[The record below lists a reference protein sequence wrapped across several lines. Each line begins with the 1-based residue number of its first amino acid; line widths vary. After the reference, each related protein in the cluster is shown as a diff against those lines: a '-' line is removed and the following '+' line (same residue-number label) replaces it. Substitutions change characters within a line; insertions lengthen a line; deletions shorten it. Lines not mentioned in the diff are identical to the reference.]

1 MNEVEPVQDTVCK
14 ILSDV
19 LHESVADLLAQPVL
33 AAYEWDSLSS
43 LEALSQLESRLAITL
58 DLRSFQAVRTIED
71 LVDLVS
77 SVQRPPAR
85 TAAGQR

>member
-1 MNEVEPVQDTVCK
+1 MNEVEPVPDTVCK

-58 DLRSFQAVRTIED
+58 DLRSFQAVRTVQD
-71 LVDLVS
+71 LVDLV
-77 SVQRPPAR
+77 QRTPAR
-85 TAAGQR
+85 TTAGQR

>member
-58 DLRSFQAVRTIED
+58 DLRSFQAVRTVQD
-71 LVDLVS
+71 LVDLV
-77 SVQRPPAR
+77 QRTPAR
-85 TAAGQR
+85 TTAGQR

>member
-1 MNEVEPVQDTVCK
+1 MNDVEPVQDTVCR

-19 LHESVADLLAQPVL
+19 LHESVEDLLEQPVL

-43 LEALSQLESRLAITL
+43 LEALSQLESRLSITL

-71 LVDLVS
+71 LVDLVG
-77 SVQRPPAR
+77 RTPAR
-85 TAAGQR
+85 TTAGQR